1 MTSHPTVTESSKPT
15 RRALHRQQVGI
26 SPVEDPEFSTP
37 GQSLWLFD
45 IFTHR
50 QLFRML
56 LRKSTATR
64 YYGSVLGWLWSY
76 IRPAMQFLMYYFVI
90 GMVLGVDR
98 NIELFPI
105 YLFSGLIVI
114 NLFKEGLQGATESIT
129 NNAQLIRKVYFPR
142 ELFPVTAVCSAIIH
156 FFPQVLVLVIVI
168 LIAGWKISLA
178 SVGLFVLGLV
188 IVFCFSLGL
197 GLITSAI
204 NVMYRDA
211 KSIVGVFLMFAL
223 WSSPVLYSWE
233 MIRGILPPWLYNVYL
248 INPVTTAV
256 ELFHAAF
263 WMPLVEGAS
272 MPDHL
277 TMFTYAGLC
286 ISIGTLIA
294 GQLVFRAK
302 EADFAQN
309 I

>member
-1 MTSHPTVTESSKPT
+1 MTSNYTASQPGPVRK
-15 RRALHRQQVGI
+15 RARLRDQAFL
-26 SPVEDPEFSTP
+26 SPAEDPEFDTP

-45 IFTHR
+45 IFTHW

-56 LRKSTATR
+56 LRKNTATR

-114 NLFKEGLQGATESIT
+114 NLFREGLQGATESVT
-129 NNAQLIRKVYFPR
+129 GNAPLIRKIYFPR
-142 ELFPVTAVCSAIIH
+142 ELFPVTAVCSALIH
-156 FFPQVLVLVIVI
+156 FLPQVVVLIIVI
-168 LIAGWKISLA
+168 LIAGWKVSLV
-178 SVGLFVLGLV
+178 SIGLFLLGTT
-188 IVFCFSLGL
+188 IIFCFTLGL
-197 GLITSAI
+197 GLIFGAI
-204 NVMYRDA
+204 NVSFRDA
-211 KSIVGVFLMFAL
+211 KSIVGVFLMFAM

-233 MIRGILPPWLYNVYL
+233 MIRSVLPAWLYNVYL

-263 WMPLVEGAS
+263 WMPLVDGAS

-277 TMFTYAGLC
+277 TMYTYAGLC
-286 ISIGTLIA
+286 IALGTLIA

-302 EADFAQN
+302 EADFAQS